1 MPITKLYKKQ
11 KLNGG
16 EFVHIDTGEMLNSV
30 VDFTSV
36 NVPTDKVT
44 ISSLEY
50 IIIDSKA
57 KRYVEQLFNQAEC
70 GRIFK
75 MADMV
80 YGCYNLLYKD
90 SVPHT
95 KETLSF
101 KERVSIDF
109 ALNHL
114 LGVLGGIDKDAVV
127 RDELSLSNE
136 SPLSIGRYVR
146 DRDHVMSFREV
157 KGAQGLPEGENND

>member
-11 KLNGG
+11 KVNGG
-16 EFVHIDTGEMLNSV
+16 EFVHVDTGEMLNSV

-80 YGCYNLLYKD
+80 YGCYNLLYKGN
-90 SVPHT
+90 VPHT
-95 KETLSF
+95 KETLSEELEYSRNKMTIF
-101 KERVSIDF
+101 MKKLYKESIIHYWKGYKDGKEHTWIMLNPTF
-109 ALNHL
+109 ARKSKTFHTECIS
-114 LGVLGGIDKDAVV
+114 VFED
-127 RDELSLSNE
+127 LS
-136 SPLSIGRYVR
+136 
-146 DRDHVMSFREV
+146 
-157 KGAQGLPEGENND
+157 KK